1 VPGDTILE
9 LMTRVNIEPLK
20 SAMTEASTSVAASTE
35 KMKANFASMSAS
47 SVAAN
52 EGVRT
57 MLSTLP
63 PEFIKVEAGGVF
75 AFEQIKRRVIESTS
89 EVGALR
95 QEILNTNDAAKL
107 QQLNAQLDQARARMT
122 AARTEMRAMRL
133 EMTET
138 REKADLL
145 GESLGVKIPGSL
157 GRLLGQI
164 PLLQTAMNAA
174 FAPLVVLFF
183 ADALVKVVEWID
195 NATASLAGYTEE
207 VKKAFEEEKKANQEQ
222 LRHVGSVREGMEKII
237 ETNRRVSEVG
247 KSSFANFEESAKKA
261 KAETS
266 SLLNVLTLGLVEGYR
281 TLDHVLT
288 DVAHEQVV
296 LSETAREQMKGLNE
310 VTAAESRAALKN
322 KENLEAAGQ
331 VGKSRLAQLREEIS
345 ALNEKEALETKIAN
359 AESAGKKDSDQADRA
374 RAVANVEAEFA
385 AKRLELQRHLAEE
398 FASVSIAA
406 AKSEVAARQAIESQF
421 ISFYE
426 SGLHQMYA
434 AGQITLADEIAGEK
448 AAAQQRLAIR
458 RSEIE
463 QQKALALREQS
474 ATGKDAT
481 PEVSHLDEERVRA
494 LVQTQ
499 QKLNEITQR
508 GVLDALRQQNELN
521 LAVVEGAKTRA
532 GAEIAAAEESARAQY
547 TAHKISLEQE
557 TAILKAAAAQRI
569 DEDISVRN
577 ELLRQAQEF
586 PEKNKPAIERLNS
599 EIVAAERQKVTDLER
614 IDAEYTSKHLEE
626 IRREME
632 ETLRFVEETSNRQLA
647 SELSADDKRLSS
659 HRVTLAQWATLE
671 RDSVS
676 RWFNEQSATLEAML
690 SKEKAIYGEDSLEYK
705 KLNDAKAAL
714 DQERLQKLER
724 INQQILSSEAKTW
737 QTIESQFNRT
747 VTEIVT
753 GKEKVGRAF
762 IQLWTEML
770 GDATQALLKIVEQFA
785 ISELRMLVLHT
796 SGITQ
801 RQTVDNLW
809 ASLQQALGLKTSVQQ
824 TTQDA
829 RATTSHTVAVAQ
841 RQAAD
846 TTAAVATQT
855 LLTTQG
861 AAYTTNETAMTTA
874 HSVALAARSAM
885 DMAEMTARVASVLAS
900 NVAIVTSEAG
910 AAGAAGFASVMEALP
925 FPANI
930 SVAPGIMAAAIGIT
944 LGNLPLASARGGMDV
959 EHDQLAFLH
968 KREVVLPESIA
979 QNFRAMHGAAG
990 APGAAAA
997 SGSGGGAGFGSSN
1010 SNNKT
1015 VNNHIRPTI
1024 IVNNPGTTVSQADI
1038 EKAVRKGVR
1047 SNALSF
1053 SP

>member
-1 VPGDTILE
+1 MSDTLLE
-9 LMTRVNIEPLK
+9 LMTRINIEPLK
-20 SAMTEASTSVAASTE
+20 SGLTEAAASVSTNTE
-35 KMKANFASMSAS
+35 KMKASLTSFAAS
-47 SVAAN
+47 GVAAN

-75 AFEQIKRRVIESTS
+75 AFEQIKRRVIEATS

-107 QQLNAQLDQARARMT
+107 TQLNAQLDQARARMT

-296 LSETAREQMKGLNE
+296 LSETAREQMKGLME
-310 VTAAESRAALKN
+310 VAAAENRAALKN
-322 KENLEAAGQ
+322 KENLESAAQ
-331 VGKSRLAQLREEIS
+331 IGKSRISQLREEIS
-345 ALNEKEALETKIAN
+345 ALNEKQALETKIAVQE
-359 AESAGKKDSDQADRA
+359 AAGKKDSDEADRA
-374 RAVANVEAEFA
+374 RARANVEAEFA

-398 FASVSIAA
+398 FANVSIAA

-448 AAAQQRLAIR
+448 AAANQRLAIR
-458 RSEIE
+458 LNEIE
-463 QQKALALREQS
+463 AQKALALREQS

-481 PEVSHLDEERVRA
+481 PELTTLDEKGTTA
-494 LVQTQ
+494 KIQTQ
-499 QKLNEITQR
+499 QKLNELTQR
-508 GVLDALRQQNELN
+508 GALDTQRIQNEIN
-521 LAVVEGAKTRA
+521 LATVQAAKTVA
-532 GAEIAAAEESARAQY
+532 DAEINAVEQSARAQL
-547 TAHKISLEQE
+547 AARRISLEQE
-557 TAILKAAAAQRI
+557 TEISKAAAAQRI
-569 DEDISVRN
+569 DSDIAVAKER
-577 ELLRQAQEF
+577 LRQEEEF
-586 PEKNKPAIERLNS
+586 PERNKKLIIQLNAD
-599 EIVAAERQKVTDLER
+599 IVALEKQKAAELER
-614 IDAEYTSKHLEE
+614 IDAEYTNKHLEE
-626 IRREME
+626 VRRDME
-632 ETLRFVEETSNRQLA
+632 ETLRFVEETSNRQLSSA
-647 SELSADDKRLSS
+647 LSTDDKRLRS
-659 HRVTLAQWATLE
+659 HQITLSQWGALE
-671 RDSVS
+671 RTEVN
-676 RWFNEQSATLEAML
+676 RWASEQSVALNAML
-690 SKEKAIYGEDSLEYK
+690 AKEKAMYGEDSLEYK
-705 KLNDAKAAL
+705 KLIDKKNELDQQRLSKLNQIDQQIIAKDQQMFNKITGEFNSAVVSWIDGQQKFGAAMTKVWEGIANSAITNILKMTEQMILAEIQHKAIASVGILTDAKSAAAAAF
-714 DQERLQKLER
+714 KW
-724 INQQILSSEAKTW
+724 AM
-737 QTIESQFNRT
+737 ES
-747 VTEIVT
+747 V
-753 GKEKVGRAF
+753 
-762 IQLWTEML
+762 
-770 GDATQALLKIVEQFA
+770 
-785 ISELRMLVLHT
+785 
-796 SGITQ
+796 
-801 RQTVDNLW
+801 
-809 ASLQQALGLKTSVQQ
+809 
-824 TTQDA
+824 
-829 RATTSHTVAVAQ
+829 
-841 RQAAD
+841 
-846 TTAAVATQT
+846 
-855 LLTTQG
+855 
-861 AAYTTNETAMTTA
+861 
-874 HSVALAARSAM
+874 
-885 DMAEMTARVASVLAS
+885 
-900 NVAIVTSEAG
+900 
-910 AAGAAGFASVMEALP
+910 P

-930 SVAPGIMAAAIGIT
+930 IVAPAAAATAFAGVMAFASAAGGMEVTHDQLLFAHKDEKVLPAGFNRDLQTAIGGASLSGVGIPAIA
-944 LGNLPLASARGGMDV
+944 GNLRSLGGGMDQM
-959 EHDQLAFLH
+959 HSQMSALH
-968 KREVVLPESIA
+968 GGA
-979 QNFRAMHGAAG
+979 QSSSG
-990 APGAAAA
+990 A
-997 SGSGGGAGFGSSN
+997 SGASGGGGFGSSVTN

-1024 IVNNPGTTVSQADI
+1024 VVNHPGRETTQEDI

-1047 SNALSF
+1047 SGALRF
-1053 SP
+1053 EF